1 MLTFLLLHLAR
12 IARTVWAELCTLPKP
27 GPRMI
32 DEIECA
38 CSVLLAILISHQ
50 IGAENVGWAAFSG
63 YMVMRSHVAK
73 SFTRGVL
80 RIIGTLIGAG
90 GALLLAPYL
99 LPSPWLL

>member
-12 IARTVWAELCTLPKP
+12 IARTVSTELRTLPKP

-32 DEIECA
+32 DELECA

-63 YMVMRSHVAK
+63 YMVMRGHIGETVQ
-73 SFTRGVL
+73 RGAL
-80 RIIGTLIGAG
+80 RITGTIAG
-90 GALLLAPYL
+90 GLLALATISLIAPHW
-99 LPSPWLL
+99 P